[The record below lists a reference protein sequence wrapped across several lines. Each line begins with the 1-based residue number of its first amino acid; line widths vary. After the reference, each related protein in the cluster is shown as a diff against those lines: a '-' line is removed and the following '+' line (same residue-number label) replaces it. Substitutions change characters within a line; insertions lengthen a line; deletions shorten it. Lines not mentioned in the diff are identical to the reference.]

1 MSPFFLK
8 QYVKSHAHDI
18 FEAYPQQLTEMA
30 LRIPYLCR
38 KANEESKDAASAELD
53 KVKFVLFGKDYL
65 NFYS

>member
-30 LRIPYLCR
+30 LRIPYLCK
-38 KANEESKDAASAELD
+38 KANEDTKSAASAELD
-53 KVKFVLFGKDYL
+53 KV
-65 NFYS
+65 